1 MADKD
6 IVRISFRL
14 NLQNEQHQRIYRV
27 LAALDKDIHKSTNQ
41 FIANAVDFYIRSFD
55 SDELLGKPEEK
66 KKPEYITVED
76 LADIRREIK
85 GDVKDEII
93 RLLGSAIAGGSAV
106 RMQQD
111 REESIQ
117 AGDGE
122 EKNPV
127 VSELANRWG

>member
-6 IVRISFRL
+6 VVRISFRL

-55 SDELLGKPEEK
+55 GDELLEKPEEK
-66 KKPEYITVED
+66 KKPKYITVEE

-85 GDVKDEII
+85 SDVKDEII

-106 RMQQD
+106 RIQQD
-111 REESIQ
+111 REDSIQ
-117 AGDGE
+117 TGGGE